1 MGDLSG
7 LLIGNRSCKM
17 FGELVRQQQSV
28 HDSFGWHKT
37 SKVADGLTFLPGE
50 LIDAVSSFETLPWKG
65 RSDGTSLTR
74 YCFLS
79 RSCTFYSN
87 KDYENKGH
95 TTSVMRTEGS

>member
-1 MGDLSG
+1 
-7 LLIGNRSCKM
+7 M
-17 FGELVRQQQSV
+17 FEELVRQQQSV
-28 HDSFGWHKT
+28 HDSLRWHKT
-37 SKVADGLTFLPGE
+37 SKVADGLTFLHREPV
-50 LIDAVSSFETLPWKG
+50 DTVSSFETVPWKG
-65 RSDGTSLTR
+65 RSDGASLTR